1 MQGREE
7 ILSNPFELLYNK
19 LLDIEH
25 RLNVIEKGV
34 TNDKTLSEEQSI
46 LLSAEQARNYLNVA
60 SSTLYGLTSRKE
72 IPFMKK
78 GKRLYFKK
86 EDLQRW
92 VEDGNVEGSVPTKK
106 LTSNQ
111 LYFVQPKRR
120 RLG

>member
-1 MQGREE
+1 MQEREE

-34 TNDKTLSEEQSI
+34 TNGKALLEEQSV

-92 VEDGNVEGSVPTKK
+92 VEEGNVEGNALTKK
-106 LTSNQ
+106 LNSNQ
-111 LYFVQPKRR
+111 SYFVQPKRR